1 MMYIFLMVVMCSLYL
16 EISFRNKEQV
26 LYILESFKHLKEEFL
41 STLVH
46 HIYPV
51 RFELWQIS
59 YWGSQR
65 APSSPPAKKA

>member
-1 MMYIFLMVVMCSLYL
+1 MMYSFLMVVMCSLYL

-26 LYILESFKHLKEEFL
+26 LYILESFIHLKEEFL

-51 RFELWQIS
+51 RFEL
-59 YWGSQR
+59 
-65 APSSPPAKKA
+65 